1 MSHFPDESARSS
13 SVAGSAG
20 RPRPAPQLF
29 RFGLRQL
36 FAAVTLSTLL
46 AALMATLPG
55 AWPWV
60 IGGVVAMVGAH
71 VFGTL
76 IGTRLRDTSRDVQL
90 WRSSLGLQESD
101 QPRISSS
108 RPRPESLPQ
117 TTPLADRHQAPQRDR
132 WALIAGVATGIVLG
146 GAGIWLGWGDRLSL
160 PAVLVGAVSC
170 GVLGAWLALV
180 ATSFT
185 AIAKHAVRHAHA
197 DHLRDEDRRRA
208 AYQRKQQSGL
218 ADPPPPVR

>member
-90 WRSSLGLQESD
+90 WRSSLA
-101 QPRISSS
+101 PF
-108 RPRPESLPQ
+108 
-117 TTPLADRHQAPQRDR
+117 QALGHCCAARRSP
-132 WALIAGVATGIVLG
+132 GIPHRNG
-146 GAGIWLGWGDRLSL
+146 TFEI
-160 PAVLVGAVSC
+160 
-170 GVLGAWLALV
+170 
-180 ATSFT
+180 
-185 AIAKHAVRHAHA
+185 HA
-197 DHLRDEDRRRA
+197 
-208 AYQRKQQSGL
+208 S
-218 ADPPPPVR
+218 